1 MQHVNNNGYKPSFYG
16 KLQFTRRAGEIL
28 KEKVENL
35 LLPGQKDKIL
45 EQYDTFIRKVVNSN
59 FDVNVAELPE
69 EQLVANVCMRGTED
83 VIAYSIHRNG
93 ILTKLGLENP
103 IKFMLEA
110 LEKAKKNLKRKSE

>member
-45 EQYDTFIRKVVNSN
+45 EQY
-59 FDVNVAELPE
+59 NVAELPE
-69 EQLVANVCMRGTED
+69 EQLVANVCMRGSED